1 MKKMTTK
8 RRRRI
13 GSSAALLLA
22 LVLPLF
28 AAYKNKSAGPQAAI
42 AGTVFRD
49 PGFAFPGVDVT
60 LVSLP
65 GPDSHDKPAKH
76 KAVTT
81 PRGEFLFHVPAVE
94 SHFRVSVAAKG
105 YAPQQKDVEIR
116 GEERVDLSF
125 LLEPESK

>member
-1 MKKMTTK
+1 MKKMRTRK
-8 RRRRI
+8 RRI

-22 LVLPLF
+22 LALPLL
-28 AAYKNKSAGPQAAI
+28 AAHKNKSVGPQAAI

-49 PGFAFPGVDVT
+49 PGFAFPGVNVT

-65 GPDSHDKPAKH
+65 EPGSNAKPMKQ
-76 KAVTT
+76 KVVTS
-81 PRGEFLFHVPAVE
+81 PRGEFLFHVPGEE